1 MRRMRLPKA
10 SDRDKHT
17 HSKGA
22 TELIV
27 DQRTRNVGDSPLG
40 RWRRREEV
48 AGKEII
54 DAEAKKVGNVKDL
67 AWSDEGKLAI
77 IVETGREEESYL
89 PFDQVEKIGD
99 VVFIKAS
106 NSLQSIPMKTCSLCK
121 HKNVLD
127 AKFCQKCGKS
137 LQEREDKEPVDS
149 G

>member
-1 MRRMRLPKA
+1 MQKTRVTRIRG
-10 SDRDKHT
+10 RGRHI

-22 TELIV
+22 TTLNV
-27 DQRTRNVGDSPLG
+27 DLPTRTAGETPLG

-54 DAEAKKVGNVKDL
+54 DDEAKKVGTVKDL

-106 NSLQSIPMKTCSLCK
+106 NSLESVPMKTCPLCK
-121 HKNVLD
+121 HKNILD
-127 AKFCQKCGKS
+127 AKFCQKCGKT
-137 LQEREDKEPVDS
+137 LQEKEEKEERE
-149 G
+149 

>member
-1 MRRMRLPKA
+1 MQKPRIAKKRYGRI
-10 SDRDKHT
+10 RQT
-17 HSKGA
+17 HSTNA
-22 TELIV
+22 TTLNV
-27 DQRTRNVGDSPLG
+27 DQRTHTGGETSLG

-54 DAEAKKVGNVKDL
+54 DGEAKKVGNVKDL

-106 NSLQSIPMKTCSLCK
+106 SSLVSVPMKTCPVCK
-121 HKNVLD
+121 HKNILD
-127 AKFCQKCGKS
+127 AKFCQKCGKT
-137 LQEREDKEPVDS
+137 LQEKEGKKES
-149 G
+149 E